1 MSKQSIIYLA
11 GDRLVL
17 VQGKPGAKKLAITGY
32 RQQALPEGTVLN
44 GVVADPAAFTDGLK
58 ALRAAAGKAAGKA
71 WLVVDSSQIMAKPLA
86 APKQLKEKQLLN
98 IVRSELSELDAAGR
112 DLVYDYTELPPPSP
126 AVPSASFC
134 AARPS
139 GA

>member
-17 VQGKPGAKKLAITGY
+17 VQGKPGAKKLAVTGY

-44 GVVADPAAFTDGLK
+44 GVVADPGAFTDGLK

-71 WLVVDSSQIMAKPLA
+71 WNPWKRSMHSTGRWCIAFCWAFA
-86 APKQLKEKQLLN
+86 AASTWR
-98 IVRSELSELDAAGR
+98 RS
-112 DLVYDYTELPPPSP
+112 
-126 AVPSASFC
+126 F
-134 AARPS
+134 ARKLFS
-139 GA
+139 RR